1 MFSRACE
8 YGIRASIFI
17 ASKSLNSERVRL
29 RDVASEIETPEAFTA
44 KIMQD
49 LARCGIVKSIKGPK
63 GGFEI
68 EVEKLHDIKLKD
80 IVVAIDGD
88 QIFTGCGLGLKACN
102 HEKPCPIHN
111 DFASIRNA
119 LDSMLEETMLLEL
132 ATQVHQGDV
141 YLKFMGR

>member
-111 DFASIRNA
+111 DFASIRSA

>member
-17 ASKSLNSERVRL
+17 AAKSLNSERVRL

-49 LARCGIVKSIKGPK
+49 LARWGIVKSIKGPK

-68 EVEKLHDIKLKD
+68 EIDKLQRIKLKD

-119 LDSMLEETMLLEL
+119 LDKMLEETLLIDL
-132 ATQVHQGDV
+132 ANQVHQGDA
-141 YLKFMGR
+141 YLKFMGI

>member
-17 ASKSLNSERVRL
+17 AAKSLNSERVRL

-68 EVEKLHDIKLKD
+68 EIDKLPHIKLKD
-80 IVVAIDGD
+80 IVVAIDGK

-102 HEKPCPIHN
+102 SKKPCPIHN
-111 DFASIRNA
+111 DFANIRNA
-119 LDSMLEETMLLEL
+119 LDKMLEETLLVDL
-132 ATQVHQGDV
+132 ATQVHDGAA
-141 YLKFMGR
+141 YLKFMEI